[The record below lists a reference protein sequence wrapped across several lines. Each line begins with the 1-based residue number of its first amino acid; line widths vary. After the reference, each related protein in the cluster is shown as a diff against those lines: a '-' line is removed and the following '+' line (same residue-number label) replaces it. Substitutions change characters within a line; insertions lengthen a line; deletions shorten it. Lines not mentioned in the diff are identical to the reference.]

1 MSSQDLRDKYR
12 PRSFSEFVGNKRTI
26 QIVIDSVK
34 SRRIPNG
41 IIFHGPPGTGKTSLE
56 LVVVK
61 ALNCQNFL
69 EDVCGRCANCLAF
82 EDFYENSADLWIL
95 HDCSKLNEKSL
106 DEILQKGFFAGACLE
121 MTYDVHI
128 FDELDR
134 AKDSL
139 QSRLLSH
146 LEMKKDRLLIFS
158 LIDLKKVDEAFQQ
171 RVMVLKTSRPDLEE
185 LIPWLERICVS
196 EGIVVKGEDALR
208 QLAVAADRLPRSCLG
223 LLQKISYLGKSL
235 TTSLLR
241 EIAQDYTGH
250 GNGVSRY
257 RIL

>member
-26 QIVIDSVK
+26 RIVIDSVK

-82 EDFYENSADLWIL
+82 EDFFENSDDLWIL
-95 HDCSKLNEKSL
+95 HDCTKLNEKNL
-106 DEILQKGFFAGACLE
+106 DEIFRKGFFAGASLE
-121 MTYDVHI
+121 MAYDIHI
-128 FDELDR
+128 FEELDR
-134 AKDSL
+134 AKHSF
-139 QSRLLSH
+139 QSRLLSY
-146 LEMKKDRLLIFS
+146 LEMKKNRLLIFS
-158 LIDLKKVDEAFQQ
+158 LIDLRKIDEAFHQ
-171 RVMVLKTSRPDLEE
+171 RVTVLKTSRPEIEE
-185 LIPWLERICVS
+185 LIPWIGRICAS
-196 EGIVVKGEDALR
+196 EGIVIKGEDAVR
-208 QLAVAADRLPRSCLG
+208 QLAVAADRLPRVCLG
-223 LLQKISYLGKSL
+223 FLQKISYLGKSV
-235 TTSLLR
+235 TTSLIR
-241 EIAQDYTGH
+241 EITQDNKGREV
-250 GNGVSRY
+250 GGSRY

>member
-26 QIVIDSVK
+26 QILIDAVK

-56 LVVVK
+56 LVLVK
-61 ALNCQNFL
+61 ALNCQNFS
-69 EDVCGRCANCLAF
+69 EDVCVRCRNCLAF
-82 EDFYENSADLWIL
+82 EDFYENSDDLWTL
-95 HDCSKLNEKSL
+95 HDCTKLNDKNL
-106 DEILQKGFFAGACLE
+106 DEIFRKGFFAGASLE
-121 MTYDVHI
+121 MAYDIHI

-146 LEMKKDRLLIFS
+146 LEMKKNRLLIFS
-158 LIDLKKVDEAFQQ
+158 LIDLKKIDEAFQQ
-171 RVMVLKTSRPDLEE
+171 RVTVLKTSRPEIEE
-185 LIPWLERICVS
+185 LIPWLERICEL
-196 EGIVVKGEDALR
+196 EGIIVKSEDALR

-223 LLQKISYLGKSL
+223 LLQTISYLSNPL
-235 TTSLLR
+235 TTSLVR
-241 EIAQDYTGH
+241 EIAQNNKGH
-250 GNGVSRY
+250 EDGGSRY

>member
-1 MSSQDLRDKYR
+1 MSSQDFRDKYR
-12 PRSFSEFVGNKRTI
+12 PRSFSEFVGNGM
-26 QIVIDSVK
+26 VINILSEIVK
-34 SRRIPNG
+34 SRRSPNG
-41 IIFHGPPGTGKTSLE
+41 ILFHGPAGTGKTSLE
-56 LVVVK
+56 LVLAK
-61 ALNCQNFL
+61 ALSCQNFS

-82 EDFYENSADLWIL
+82 EEFYENSDDLWIL
-95 HDCSKLNEKSL
+95 HDCTKLNEKSL

-158 LIDLKKVDEAFQQ
+158 LIDLKKIDEAFQQ
-171 RVMVLKTSRPDLEE
+171 RVTVLKTSRPEIEE
-185 LIPWLERICVS
+185 LIPWLERICAS

-208 QLAVAADRLPRSCLG
+208 QLGVAADRLPRSCLG
-223 LLQKISYLGKSL
+223 LLQKISYLRKPL
-235 TTSLLR
+235 TTSLVR
-241 EIAQDYTGH
+241 EIAQDSRGSED
-250 GNGVSRY
+250 GGSRY